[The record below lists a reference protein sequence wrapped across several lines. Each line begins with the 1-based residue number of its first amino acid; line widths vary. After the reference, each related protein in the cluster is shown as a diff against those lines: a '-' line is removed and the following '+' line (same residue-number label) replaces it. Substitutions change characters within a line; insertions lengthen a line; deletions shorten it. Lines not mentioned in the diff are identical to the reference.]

1 MTIVNQQNS
10 TVQSVQVNRQWT
22 LATRPVGVGAP
33 TLGNFQLW
41 DGNIMLF
48 PMASTY

>member
-1 MTIVNQQNS
+1 MTNTIQHHS

-22 LATRPVGVGAP
+22 LATRPVGAP
-33 TLGNFQLW
+33 TLGNFHLR
-41 DGNIMLF
+41 DGKIMLF